1 MTTAT
6 DVIARYLRF
15 AGYDVTYVRNYTDID
30 DKIIN
35 RSNEQGVD
43 WKDLAETF
51 IAAHDVDMSSLGVER
66 ADVEPRAT
74 DYIKEIIAIVKTLV
88 DKGVAYEVGGDVYFE
103 VEKYD
108 GYGKLS
114 KRNLDDLQA
123 GARIDVDERK
133 VNPLDFALWKS
144 SKPDEPAWDSPWGK
158 GRPGWHIEC
167 SAMSAAILG
176 QPLDIHGGGKDLIF
190 PHHENEI
197 AQSEAA
203 ADKEFVR
210 YWIHNGFVNIDS
222 EKMSKSLGNFF
233 TIREVLEKYRPE
245 VVRFFLLSTHYRSP
259 LDFSDTALENSE
271 AGLRRFA
278 NVMHRLQNHVSHENR
293 EVNDREKETIKV
305 LENRKKDF
313 VVAMDDD
320 FNTAGAIGQIFL
332 GSTEINSVMEEAISN
347 KIGVSVKLIDVVDDW
362 FKEIGGILGIF
373 NEGLSWG
380 PAFLG
385 IKMAEAHFKVS
396 ADLKVEATVIPKE
409 VYKLIDERAK
419 ARKEKNWARADEIRD
434 KIALLGFVVQDSA
447 QGPIPV
453 PIGEEK

>member
-1 MTTAT
+1 
-6 DVIARYLRF
+6 
-15 AGYDVTYVRNYTDID
+15 
-30 DKIIN
+30 
-35 RSNEQGVD
+35 
-43 WKDLAETF
+43 
-51 IAAHDVDMSSLGVER
+51 MSSLGVER

-210 YWIHNGFVNIDS
+210 YW
-222 EKMSKSLGNFF
+222 
-233 TIREVLEKYRPE
+233 
-245 VVRFFLLSTHYRSP
+245 
-259 LDFSDTALENSE
+259 
-271 AGLRRFA
+271 
-278 NVMHRLQNHVSHENR
+278 
-293 EVNDREKETIKV
+293 
-305 LENRKKDF
+305 
-313 VVAMDDD
+313 
-320 FNTAGAIGQIFL
+320 
-332 GSTEINSVMEEAISN
+332 
-347 KIGVSVKLIDVVDDW
+347 
-362 FKEIGGILGIF
+362 
-373 NEGLSWG
+373 
-380 PAFLG
+380 
-385 IKMAEAHFKVS
+385 
-396 ADLKVEATVIPKE
+396 
-409 VYKLIDERAK
+409 
-419 ARKEKNWARADEIRD
+419 
-434 KIALLGFVVQDSA
+434 
-447 QGPIPV
+447 
-453 PIGEEK
+453 